1 MLVELKRSDKYSFV
15 GCFLCRVILGTRVK
29 ASFGCEQCMKGYHVN
44 FFAILHHLEHFQDR
58 YPYLVREIYN
68 SMNQYSVSGN
78 WKHGKQTIK
87 FPDKLEF
94 KFNELKK
101 KELDK

>member
-1 MLVELKRSDKYSFV
+1 MLLELKRSDKYSFV

-29 ASFGCEQCMKGYHVN
+29 ASFGCEQFMKGYHVN
-44 FFAILHHLEHFQDR
+44 CFAILHHLEYFQDR

-78 WKHGKQTIK
+78 WKHGKQTIT

-101 KELDK
+101 KELEK